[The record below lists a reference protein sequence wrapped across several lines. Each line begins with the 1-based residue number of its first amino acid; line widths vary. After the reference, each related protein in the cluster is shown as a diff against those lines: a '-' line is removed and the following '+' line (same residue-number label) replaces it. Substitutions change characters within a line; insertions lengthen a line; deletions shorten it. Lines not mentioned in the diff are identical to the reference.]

1 MLKKLKKISI
11 LVILIIVASCSK
23 NFTPISNGCKDFC
36 EVLPEP
42 TKLMFE
48 KNIYNDTFDV
58 LKELHS
64 IKNCGCIADET
75 EQALCF
81 QKYN

>member
-1 MLKKLKKISI
+1 M
-11 LVILIIVASCSK
+11 
-23 NFTPISNGCKDFC
+23 
-36 EVLPEP
+36 
-42 TKLMFE
+42 MFE
-48 KNIYNDTFDV
+48 KNIHNDTFDV

-64 IKNCGCIADET
+64 IKNCGCITDET